1 MLKER
6 RYRRLRSN
14 LISFVQSVNTD
25 KNYTLLLRGTDKSDL
40 EFTAEQIPS
49 KGGCAGEDRR
59 AVGLL

>member
-6 RYRRLRSN
+6 RYRILHSN
-14 LISFVQSVNTD
+14 LISLVQSVKTD
-25 KNYTLLLRGTDKSDL
+25 KNYTLLLKGMNKRDQ

-49 KGGCAGEDRR
+49 KGECAGEDRR